1 MATKKSTA
9 KTAAKAASGGAAKK
23 ATTKAAKGTGT
34 KTSKT
39 TKAAGK
45 KASSTGSATKAT
57 KGATTTAKKTTA
69 TKATTKKS
77 AKKKSTTKTA
87 TKKSTT
93 TKTSAASL
101 VVREDES
108 PWTAAELA
116 EVRAE
121 LEADVTRLREEI
133 QLAESDLV
141 DLMSDPLDGA
151 GDDQA
156 DAGAKSY
163 ERDQEIT
170 LTNNARAVLLQN
182 LHALERIDDGSYG
195 VCESCGNPI
204 GKLRL
209 QAYPRSSLCVSCKS
223 QQERR

>member
-57 KGATTTAKKTTA
+57 KGATTTAKKPTA
-69 TKATTKKS
+69 TKATT
-77 AKKKSTTKTA
+77 KKSTTKTA

-209 QAYPRSSLCVSCKS
+209 QAYPRASLCVSCKS

>member
-69 TKATTKKS
+69 TKATT
-77 AKKKSTTKTA
+77 KKSTTKTA

-209 QAYPRSSLCVSCKS
+209 QAYPRASLCVSCKS